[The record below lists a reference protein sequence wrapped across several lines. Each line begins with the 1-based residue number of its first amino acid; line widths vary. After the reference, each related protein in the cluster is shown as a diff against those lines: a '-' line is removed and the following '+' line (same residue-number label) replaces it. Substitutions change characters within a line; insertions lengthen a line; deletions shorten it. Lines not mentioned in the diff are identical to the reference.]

1 MKRFRWKWLIPIG
14 IVLGLFV
21 VDSFGSERDVLAD
34 LEIEFVVR
42 DSYANLP
49 VPNAKIEIVA
59 APGCCGEPVE
69 DGPKKLEVQT
79 SEDGRLSLHCST
91 KVYIFRSGL
100 GIRKSYFVTLP
111 DWKYDL
117 TAVGYQSNTLNQ
129 TDTPQNQF
137 LVKQIDETH
146 CRMII
151 YLSLR
156 KKPAA
161 ETLF

>member
-14 IVLGLFV
+14 ILLGLFV

-69 DGPKKLEVQT
+69 DGPKN
-79 SEDGRLSLHCST
+79 S
-91 KVYIFRSGL
+91 
-100 GIRKSYFVTLP
+100 KSR
-111 DWKYDL
+111 
-117 TAVGYQSNTLNQ
+117 
-129 TDTPQNQF
+129 
-137 LVKQIDETH
+137 H
-146 CRMII
+146 
-151 YLSLR
+151 LR
-156 KKPAA
+156 
-161 ETLF
+161 TVD